1 MKKYL
6 FTYLILM
13 LGFNFV
19 TAQSKLGSSYSKS
32 SKIDKKKVEKNLLLA
47 ESIYETDLSK
57 ALILIENNLMLAI
70 EGTFEKEEALAYRIL
85 GDINY
90 SLTNYDLALSKF
102 IKALVIYEKIKENRE
117 TLNLYL
123 KLGETY
129 KILKKYNQAISRYEK
144 ALAKSKLFK
153 SPIRQ
158 IEINYEIAEVYH
170 AQNDYGK
177 AKTIYSE
184 VYSNTDNVFGT
195 VLKIKSLIGLGKVAE
210 QENEVDQA
218 EQFYI
223 EAEALANK
231 SNKDDLANYA
241 FDALTELY
249 KKKKDI
255 NSEIQTQE
263 QAYSYNSNRGN
274 SNSMFINTTNLSL
287 EYAKQGKKK
296 KALNLLNSNIA
307 IVDKEENSIEKINFI
322 KTLAEVYEQNGLDD
336 KAEIETTKYEK
347 LLDSFLINKE
357 KQNSIQS
364 SKVEN
369 LKLSENKLLLMEK
382 DRELNEKMIDILKRE
397 QVVKDATIQKQLTI
411 TYLLLGGLLIIGA
424 LTFFLFRSRKQQQK
438 NNELLILK
446 SLRSQMNPH
455 FIFNSLNSVNSFIAK
470 KDERSANK
478 YLAEFSKLM
487 REVLEC
493 SQHDFIPLAKEIQI
507 LKLYLNL
514 EHFRFNS
521 HFDFTFTIDSKINL
535 DEYQIPPMLLQPFIE
550 NAIWHGLRYKKEKG
564 NLDIRFVQNTNC
576 IDVFITDDG
585 IGRQASMEIKTSNQ
599 KKMKS
604 TGIKNIENRLE
615 LIRSVF
621 KKKLEITILDKDNS
635 DEPGTA
641 VNVKLY

>member
-19 TAQSKLGSSYSKS
+19 TAQSKYRSSISKS
-32 SKIDKKKVEKNLLLA
+32 IQVDQKKVEANLLLA

-57 ALILIENNLMLAI
+57 ALALIEDNLMLAI
-70 EGTFEKEEALAYRIL
+70 EGKLVKEEALAYRVL
-85 GDINY
+85 GDISQ
-90 SLTNYDLALSKF
+90 SLTNYDLALSKYK
-102 IKALVIYEKIKENRE
+102 KALKIYEKEKEASE
-117 TLNLYL
+117 VLGVYQ
-123 KLGETY
+123 KLGKTY
-129 KILKKYNQAISRYEK
+129 TSLQDYDEALAYYDK
-144 ALAKSKLFK
+144 ALIKSESFK
-153 SPIRQ
+153 RPRK
-158 IEINYEIAEVYH
+158 IEINYEIAEIYLAVK
-170 AQNDYGK
+170 DYTK
-177 AKTIYSE
+177 AKTIFADIYSRKGVRYIE
-184 VYSNTDNVFGT
+184 ST
-195 VLKIKSLIGLGKVAE
+195 IGLGKIAS
-210 QENEVDQA
+210 EVNDLN
-218 EQFYI
+218 
-223 EAEALANK
+223 EAERLFKEAESVANVSNHDNLANE
-231 SNKDDLANYA
+231 A
-241 FDALTELY
+241 FDLLTEVY
-249 KKKKDI
+249 QKKNDL

-263 QAYSYNSNRGN
+263 QAYSYNSIRGN
-274 SNSMFINTTNLSL
+274 SNSLVKNTTNLSI
-287 EYAKQGKKK
+287 EYAKQGKGKE
-296 KALNLLNSNIA
+296 ALNLLNSNEA
-307 IVDKEENSIEKINFI
+307 LVEQEENSIEKINFI
-322 KTLAEVYEQNGLDD
+322 KTLAEVYEQNGFED
-336 KAEIETTKYEK
+336 KAEIEIAKYEK
-347 LLDSFLINKE
+347 LRDSLLEQQK

-364 SKVEN
+364 TKVEN

-382 DRELNEKMIDILKRE
+382 DRELNEKMIDVLKRE
-397 QVVKDATIQKQLTI
+397 QVVKDETIERQLTI
-411 TYLLLGGLLIIGA
+411 TYLLLGGIVIIGT
-424 LTFFLFRSRKQQQK
+424 LMFFLFRSRKQQQK
-438 NNELLILK
+438 NNKLLILK

-521 HFDFTFTIDSKINL
+521 HFDFTFTIDPKINL

-564 NLDIRFVQNTNC
+564 HLAVSFVQNTNC
-576 IDVFITDDG
+576 IDVFISDNG
-585 IGRQASMEIKTSNQ
+585 IGRQASMAIKTSNQ

-635 DEPGTA
+635 PEPGTT

>member
-6 FTYLILM
+6 FTYLIL
-13 LGFNFV
+13 LLSFNFV
-19 TAQSKLGSSYSKS
+19 TAQSKLGSSFSKS
-32 SKIDKKKVEKNLLLA
+32 TQIDKKKVEENLLLA
-47 ESIYETDLSK
+47 ESIYGTDLTK
-57 ALILIENNLMLAI
+57 ALTLIEDNLVLAI
-70 EGTFEKEEALAYRIL
+70 EEKFEKEEALAYRIL
-85 GDINY
+85 GDISE
-90 SLTNYDLALSKF
+90 SLTNYELALSKYK
-102 IKALVIYEKIKENRE
+102 KALKIYSRLKLKTEELK
-117 TLNLYL
+117 LYL
-123 KLGETY
+123 LIAVTHKSLQDYDKSFTY
-129 KILKKYNQAISRYEK
+129 YQKASKI
-144 ALAKSKLFK
+144 AKSLKLTSK
-153 SPIRQ
+153 QLEIDYQ
-158 IEINYEIAEVYH
+158 IATVYYDKKNYV
-170 AQNDYGK
+170 K
-177 AKTIYSE
+177 AKAKYTELCAKTSL
-184 VYSNTDNVFGT
+184 VNKVQ
-195 VLKIKSLIGLGKVAE
+195 LKIKVTIGLGKIASETYDV
-210 QENEVDQA
+210 N
-218 EQFYI
+218 
-223 EAEALANK
+223 EAERLFKEAESLANI
-231 SNKDDLANYA
+231 SNNDALANYA
-241 FDALTELY
+241 FDLLIELY
-249 KKKKDI
+249 KKKKDVT
-255 NSEIQTQE
+255 SEIQTQE
-263 QAYSYNSNRGN
+263 QAYSYNSSRGN
-274 SNSMFINTTNLSL
+274 SNSLFKNTTNLSI
-287 EYAKQGKKK
+287 EYVKQGKEEE
-296 KALNLLNSNIA
+296 ALSLLNTNVA
-307 IVDKEENSIEKINFI
+307 KVEKEENSIEKINFI
-322 KTLAEVYEQNGLDD
+322 KTLAEVYEQNGFED
-336 KAEIETTKYEK
+336 KAQIETTKYEK
-347 LLDSFLINKE
+347 LLDSFLVNQE

-382 DRELNEKMIDILKRE
+382 DRALNEKMIDILKRE
-397 QVVKDATIQKQLTI
+397 QVVKDETIQRQLTV

-521 HFDFTFTIDSKINL
+521 HFDFTFTIDPKLNL

-564 NLDIRFVQNTNC
+564 HLDVSFVQGANC
-576 IDVFITDDG
+576 IDVFINDNG
-585 IGRQASMEIKTSNQ
+585 IGREASMNIKTSNQ

-635 DEPGTA
+635 TEPGTS